1 MAGPQ
6 RPDRST
12 PWREAGFCVVD
23 LETTGLDPAKH
34 EIVSL
39 AAVHVDGGR
48 VRLDDVLYRLVRP
61 RRMPRRETIL
71 IHGLRP
77 AELAEAPAL
86 ADVLPELVEALAGRA
101 MVAHVA
107 SIETGF
113 LRAAFRASGIRL
125 DNPVIDT
132 EAMGAELFRLRG
144 EEAPRPY
151 ALGRLADSLGLPV
164 HRPHEADGDA
174 LTTAQVFVALATH
187 LDELSPQTVGSLEA
201 LGAPRA
207 TTRRPWWRLFRR

>member
-1 MAGPQ
+1 M
-6 RPDRST
+6 
-12 PWREAGFCVVD
+12 VD
-23 LETTGLDPAKH
+23 LETTGLDPSKH

-39 AAVHVDGGR
+39 AAVHVDRAR

-71 IHGLRP
+71 IHGLR
-77 AELAEAPAL
+77 AEDLAEAPVL

-101 MVAHVA
+101 LVAHVA

-113 LRAAFRASGIRL
+113 LRAAFRSSGIPL
-125 DNPVIDT
+125 DHPVIDT

-144 EEAPRPY
+144 EDVPRPY

-187 LDELSPQTVGSLEA
+187 LDERSPQTVGSLEA
-201 LGAPRA
+201 LGA
-207 TTRRPWWRLFRR
+207 TQVKRRPWWRLFMR

>member
-1 MAGPQ
+1 MADPQ
-6 RPDRST
+6 PDRST

-34 EIVSL
+34 EIVSF

-61 RRMPRRETIL
+61 RRMPRRETIV

-77 AELAEAPAL
+77 AELAEAPSL
-86 ADVLPELVEALAGRA
+86 ADALPELAEALAGRA

-107 SIETGF
+107 AIETGF
-113 LRAAFRASGIRL
+113 LRAAFSANGIQL
-125 DNPVIDT
+125 DPPAIDT

-144 EEAPRPY
+144 QEEGPRPY
-151 ALGRLADSLGLPV
+151 ALGRLAALLGLPV

-174 LTTAQVFVALATH
+174 LTTAQLFLALATH
-187 LDELSPQTVGSLEA
+187 LDELSPQTVGSLER
-201 LGAPRA
+201 LTGSPAPR
-207 TTRRPWWRLFRR
+207 RRSRWRLFRR